1 MDDNLY
7 FNDDDFFD
15 LNFDIEN
22 YFDYNDYKF
31 DNERLDSFISNIYES
46 LPYNDNDD
54 IQNFLFI
61 LDAINNSDISNE
73 YTLFEKVSHI
83 ICIMGCDYKSMFKR
97 LPIHIKRLLIIE
109 ANERYWSKRRNTL
122 F

>member
-1 MDDNLY
+1 MDDDLY
-7 FNDDDFFD
+7 FDDDDFFD

-31 DNERLDSFISNIYES
+31 DYERLDSFISNIYES
-46 LPYNDNDD
+46 LPYNDDM
-54 IQNFLFI
+54 QNFLFI